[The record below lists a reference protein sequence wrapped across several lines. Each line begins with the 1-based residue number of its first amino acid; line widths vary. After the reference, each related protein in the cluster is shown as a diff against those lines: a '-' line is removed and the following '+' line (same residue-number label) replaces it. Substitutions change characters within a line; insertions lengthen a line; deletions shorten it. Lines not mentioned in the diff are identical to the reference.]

1 MFFRR
6 LWIACLIL
14 LILVTVACVIFV
26 YLVSPLRDPAFQAE
40 GDNAGTP
47 VLWLKDVKENDW
59 TGAGLLL
66 AGLLALNSMLV
77 LWTQEIVTQISTL
90 IMLGLGM
97 WSLLHYV
104 FLVYLLAQWLVD

>member
-14 LILVTVACVIFV
+14 LILVTVASVIFV
-26 YLVSPLRDPAFQAE
+26 YLVSPLRDSAFDPD
-40 GDNAGTP
+40 GYNAGTP
-47 VLWLKDVKENDW
+47 VPWLKGMKDDDW
-59 TGAGLLL
+59 VGAGFIL
-66 AGLLALNSMLV
+66 AGILALNSMLV